1 MNNVRPAPVWLAP
14 PVVRALTENWSE
26 MDFVT
31 MLAPAHALYDGLTR
45 LERDP
50 VLGVH
55 FNRANHGENASIH
68 ALLAGDGDVD
78 PADRRDHAM
87 QAIAYLAR
95 LIEMID
101 VAAQGAAEGAVQ

>member
-1 MNNVRPAPVWLAP
+1 MMSNVRPAPVWLAP
-14 PVVRALTENWSE
+14 PVVRAMTENWSE

-31 MLAPAHALYDGLTR
+31 MLAPAHTLYDGLTR

-55 FNRANHGENASIH
+55 FDRANHGENASQH
-68 ALLAGDGDVD
+68 ALLAGDADVD
-78 PADRRDHAM
+78 PADRRDHAL

-101 VAAQGAAEGAVQ
+101 DAAAQGAVQ